1 MDKRE
6 KEKLNK
12 SLTTATEASLKGEN
26 DEKIADSA
34 TAQADAKINKK
45 GDLNAYSGTFQTDG
59 LVKRRPEEMKT
70 YIAIDLKSFYASV
83 ECVSRSLNTLDAFL
97 VVADETR
104 TDKTICLAVSPA
116 LKTFG
121 IPGRARLF
129 EVKQKIA
136 EINATRK
143 KALGN
148 RDFSGSTIFLSEFN
162 KDETLM
168 LDLVVAPPRMAEY
181 MSVSTRVYEIYKKF
195 VAAEDIVVYS
205 VDEVFMDVTNYFSL
219 YKTSAH
225 ELAMRMIKAVL
236 SETGITAT
244 AGIGTNLYLAK
255 IALDIGAKHIEA
267 DENGVRI
274 AELNETSYR
283 EKLWDHRPITDFWRV
298 GKGTAEKLAVKAMY
312 TMGDIALKSTYAED
326 ALYDLFGVNA
336 ELLIDH
342 AWGWEPTEIKDI
354 RAYKPENNSI
364 SSGQVLSAPYPY
376 EKAKLIVKEMT
387 ELLTLDLV
395 RKGLV
400 TKQLVL
406 TLVYDVENMFG
417 DRYAGAVVT
426 DKYGRVTPK
435 PAHGTENLPFYTSA
449 GTLIL
454 EGITRLFERICNKK
468 LTVRKIYVVAEKVL
482 KETDVP
488 KTEQS
493 AIEQLDMFTDVTKE
507 EKSRLEL
514 EKKLEKER
522 ARQETVLAIQKKYGK
537 NAVVKGMN
545 LEEGATSISRNG
557 QIGGHKA

>member
-1 MDKRE
+1 
-6 KEKLNK
+6 
-12 SLTTATEASLKGEN
+12 
-26 DEKIADSA
+26 
-34 TAQADAKINKK
+34 
-45 GDLNAYSGTFQTDG
+45 
-59 LVKRRPEEMKT
+59 
-70 YIAIDLKSFYASV
+70 
-83 ECVSRSLNTLDAFL
+83 
-97 VVADETR
+97 
-104 TDKTICLAVSPA
+104 
-116 LKTFG
+116 
-121 IPGRARLF
+121 
-129 EVKQKIA
+129 
-136 EINATRK
+136 
-143 KALGN
+143 
-148 RDFSGSTIFLSEFN
+148 
-162 KDETLM
+162 
-168 LDLVVAPPRMAEY
+168 
-181 MSVSTRVYEIYKKF
+181 
-195 VAAEDIVVYS
+195 
-205 VDEVFMDVTNYFSL
+205 
-219 YKTSAH
+219 
-225 ELAMRMIKAVL
+225 
-236 SETGITAT
+236 
-244 AGIGTNLYLAK
+244 
-255 IALDIGAKHIEA
+255 
-267 DENGVRI
+267 
-274 AELNETSYR
+274 
-283 EKLWDHRPITDFWRV
+283 
-298 GKGTAEKLAVKAMY
+298 
-312 TMGDIALKSTYAED
+312 
-326 ALYDLFGVNA
+326 
-336 ELLIDH
+336 LLIDH

-354 RAYKPENNSI
+354 RAYKPESNSI